1 MVPQKGFAT
10 APPNP
15 KCVSANGEFHQRAVL
30 RVVSNNLHRV
40 QLSQT
45 QWKPKGIIYSSLGI
59 LRLSI
64 TPGAGTCDMTRVWAK
79 TCSGKKGPQ
88 IVPRS
93 DRTWSQPQVSQ
104 WLQGLSLFLGS
115 RCWHP
120 SQEGQEQLWSGRRPT
135 KRDRAIC
142 SRNSAEIRLVAEF
155 SWKELTMFFIEKF
168 VTEIWENP
176 FLQPAKQVENSVR
189 KMNMTAEWARES

>member
-1 MVPQKGFAT
+1 MVPQKRFAT

-30 RVVSNNLHRV
+30 GAVSNNLHRV

-64 TPGAGTCDMTRVWAK
+64 TPGAGTCDMTRFWAK
-79 TCSGKKGPQ
+79 TCRGKKGPQ

-93 DRTWSQPQVSQ
+93 GRTWSQPQVSQ

-120 SQEGQEQLWSGRRPT
+120 SQEGHEQLWSGRRPT
-135 KRDRAIC
+135 KRDWVIC

-155 SWKELTMFFIEKF
+155 SW
-168 VTEIWENP
+168 
-176 FLQPAKQVENSVR
+176 
-189 KMNMTAEWARES
+189 